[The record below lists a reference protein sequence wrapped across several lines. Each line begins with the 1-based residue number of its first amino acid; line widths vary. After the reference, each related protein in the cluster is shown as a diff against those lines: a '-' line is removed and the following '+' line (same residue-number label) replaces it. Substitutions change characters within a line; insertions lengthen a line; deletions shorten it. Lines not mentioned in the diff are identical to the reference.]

1 MNKLKLQILEI
12 VDKTTAFLVNY
23 KLTIL
28 LVVASLILSILFI
41 TISTLANI
49 NPSSQQITQAEETV
63 KLITIKKES
72 IKVVESLK
80 ENNISIES
88 IFSPGRYDPFQSR

>member
-1 MNKLKLQILEI
+1 MNNIKLQTIETI
-12 VDKTTAFLVNY
+12 DKIAAFLVRY

-28 LVVASLILSILFI
+28 LVIASLILSVLFI
-41 TISTLANI
+41 TISSFANVTPT
-49 NPSSQQITQAEETV
+49 NQQVSQAEETV

-88 IFSPGRYDPFQSR
+88 IFAPGRYDPFQSQ

>member
-1 MNKLKLQILEI
+1 MNKIKLQTLEI
-12 VDKTTAFLVNY
+12 IDKIASFLVRY
-23 KLTIL
+23 KVTIL
-28 LVVASLILSILFI
+28 LVIASLILSILFI
-41 TISTLANI
+41 AISVFTNVKP
-49 NPSSQQITQAEETV
+49 NNQQISQAEETV

-88 IFSPGRYDPFQSR
+88 IFAPGRYDPFQSQ

>member
-1 MNKLKLQILEI
+1 MEKIKLQTIEI
-12 VDKTTAFLVNY
+12 IDKITTFLSRY
-23 KLTIL
+23 KNTIL
-28 LVVASLILSILFI
+28 LVMASLILAMLFI
-41 TISTLANI
+41 AISYFANV
-49 NPSSQQITQAEETV
+49 NPNNQQISQAEDTV

-88 IFSPGRYDPFQSR
+88 IFAPGRYDPFQSQ

>member
-1 MNKLKLQILEI
+1 MNKIKLHILETI
-12 VDKTTAFLVNY
+12 DKITAFLVRY

-28 LVVASLILSILFI
+28 LALASLILSILFI
-41 TISTLANI
+41 TISSLANVS
-49 NPSSQQITQAEETV
+49 PSDQQISQAEETV

-72 IKVVESLK
+72 IKVVESLQ

-88 IFSPGRYDPFQSR
+88 IFAPGRYDPFQSQ

>member
-1 MNKLKLQILEI
+1 MNKLKLQILEFI
-12 VDKTTAFLVNY
+12 DKASVYLIRY
-23 KLTIL
+23 RLTIL
-28 LVVASLILSILFI
+28 LVIASLILSILFI
-41 TISTLANI
+41 TISSLANI
-49 NPSSQQITQAEETV
+49 SPNSQQITQAEETV

-88 IFSPGRYDPFQSR
+88 IFSPGRYDPFQSQ

>member
-1 MNKLKLQILEI
+1 MNTFKIHLFET
-12 VDKTTAFLVNY
+12 VDTITNFLARY

-28 LVVASLILSILFI
+28 LVFASLILSILFI
-41 TISTLANI
+41 TISYFANI
-49 NPSSQQITQAEETV
+49 KPSDQQIIQAEESV

-72 IKVVESLK
+72 IKVVESLQ

-88 IFSPGRYDPFQSR
+88 IFSPGRYDPFQSQ

>member
-1 MNKLKLQILEI
+1 MNKIKLQTLEI
-12 VDKTTAFLVNY
+12 IDKIATFLVRY
-23 KLTIL
+23 KVTIL
-28 LVVASLILSILFI
+28 LVIASLILSILFI
-41 TISTLANI
+41 AISFFTNVKP
-49 NPSSQQITQAEETV
+49 NNQQISQAEETV

-88 IFSPGRYDPFQSR
+88 IFAPGRYDPFQSQ

>member
-1 MNKLKLQILEI
+1 MEKIKLQTIEI
-12 VDKTTAFLVNY
+12 IDKITTFLSRY
-23 KLTIL
+23 KNTIL
-28 LVVASLILSILFI
+28 LVMASLILAMLFI
-41 TISTLANI
+41 FISYFANV
-49 NPSSQQITQAEETV
+49 NPNNQQISQAEDTV

-88 IFSPGRYDPFQSR
+88 IFAPGRYDPFQSQ